1 MQEFK
6 YFLTFFLFAVLLNSC
21 ANNKENHSY
30 KKDHDPST
38 DFSFRNPLAPQ
49 KAVKVDG
56 IFDLPEA
63 EVETETAFKKYHRW
77 TSQQWSQFE
86 DLYFELVANR
96 FVPRLESNFQF
107 GISYACCSL
116 RHGTKEFF
124 AAAALDE
131 NNNAKNIQINTVTTE
146 SVYSQFLAFVE
157 SSESLATANS
167 DTFEPQ
173 LKSISLNRDECS
185 SAFLTLD
192 QFFKDSLDI
201 ESQKVG
207 NIFVTAHA
215 PQLLTFINHELL
227 VKVRKHEKQR
237 LFDQFLTEIEQCI
250 KYELDYLDGYGE
262 W

>member
-1 MQEFK
+1 MT
-6 YFLTFFLFAVLLNSC
+6 LILFAVLLNSC
-21 ANNKENHSY
+21 ANNSEDKRDNNAKETT
-30 KKDHDPST
+30 T
-38 DFSFRNPLAPQ
+38 DFGFRNPFAPQ

-56 IFDLPEA
+56 VFDVPEA
-63 EVETETAFKKYHRW
+63 ETEAETTFRKYDQW
-77 TSQQWSQFE
+77 TSQQWNQFE
-86 DLYFELVANR
+86 DMYFELVANR
-96 FVPRLESNFQF
+96 FIPGLDSNSQL

-124 AAAALDE
+124 AAAALNE
-131 NNNAKNIQINTVTTE
+131 NNNAKNIQINTVTSE
-146 SVYSQFLAFVE
+146 SIYSQFLVFVE

-167 DTFEPQ
+167 DTFEPK

-192 QFFKDSLDI
+192 QFFKKSLDN

-215 PQLLTFINHELL
+215 PQLLTFVNNELL
-227 VKVRKHEKQR
+227 VKVRKYEKQR
-237 LFDQFLTEIEQCI
+237 LFHQFLTELEQCI
-250 KYELDYLDGYGE
+250 EYDLDYLDGYGE